1 MKAMKTERQQLQQLQ
16 ARWCRLLAMLP
27 SDLNELAELE
37 DDQLSAA
44 FEDAELISAEMMV
57 INDAQLAI
65 LDELD
70 RCP

>member
-1 MKAMKTERQQLQQLQ
+1 MKAMKTEWQQLQQLQ
-16 ARWCRLLAMLP
+16 ARWYRLLSMLP
-27 SDLNELAELE
+27 HDLSALADLE
-37 DDQLSAA
+37 DDKLSAA